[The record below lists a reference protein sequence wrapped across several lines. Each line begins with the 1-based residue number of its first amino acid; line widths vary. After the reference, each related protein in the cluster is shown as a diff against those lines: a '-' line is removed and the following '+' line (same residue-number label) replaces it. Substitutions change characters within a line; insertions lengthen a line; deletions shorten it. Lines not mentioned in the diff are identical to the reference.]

1 MSCFAQTLKEVPRAR
16 AEYIMWLD
24 MDLLMN
30 KMDFVMPLENYEGK
44 DLVMHGQPEFIL
56 QGEARKGEQAL
67 LLGTKSVL
75 LVSGIQGST
84 AVLPLHQQA
93 RLRVNALH
101 CCRRQ
106 NALHG
111 QAM

>member
-1 MSCFAQTLKEVPRAR
+1 MPCFVQTLKEVPRAR

-56 QGEARKGEQAL
+56 QGEARKGEQASPSS
-67 LLGTKSVL
+67 GQQQGKSAL
-75 LVSGIQGST
+75 LVSG
-84 AVLPLHQQA
+84 L
-93 RLRVNALH
+93 
-101 CCRRQ
+101 
-106 NALHG
+106 
-111 QAM
+111 